1 LTYAL
6 SSSILGPSLPAI
18 INSLS
23 LDAWRV
29 GAIASAVAIG
39 FFSVLPGGAL
49 ADRRGKKKLML
60 AGLFIEM
67 LGYSLVGASLSFEPF
82 LLSLVLFGIGAGF
95 WEVAVSALI
104 PDTFTDSPSGPMNI
118 LHSMWGVGGFLG
130 PLLVGL
136 VISASRDWHP
146 SFLVAAALLVAAQ
159 MAILLLKE
167 SSRQASGSPPLLSAI
182 GSIPKS
188 AVVALALGWGVESGL
203 YMYLPLLLESER
215 GYGTLDASATLG
227 ILLLTIAVGRIIWSR
242 LGERMGMANTI
253 RISGIMAGL
262 SVFAAA
268 SMAGPLTLP
277 LMLSTGFFISSLAPT
292 ILAYIGDRTVAS
304 GTGTAIGL
312 TLSAASIGGAVIP
325 ASSALIAGWAKLS
338 TAFIFLG
345 MLLMPI
351 FFLMR
356 GSSGAGGHGHRRD
369 VEAEGG

>member
-1 LTYAL
+1 MANLAYAL
-6 SSSILGPSLPAI
+6 SSSMLGPSLPAI
-18 INSLS
+18 IISLT

-39 FFSVLPGGAL
+39 FFSVLPGGVL
-49 ADRRGKKKLML
+49 ADRSGKKKLML
-60 AGLFIEM
+60 TGLFIEM
-67 LGYSLVGASLSFEPF
+67 LGYSLVGVSKSFEPL

-95 WEVAVSALI
+95 WEVAVSAFI
-104 PDTFTDSPSGPMNI
+104 PDTFADNPSGPMNI

-146 SFLVAAALLVAAQ
+146 SFLVAAAFLVAAQ

-167 SSRQASGSPPLLSAI
+167 GGRQASGSPRPLSAL
-182 GSIPKS
+182 SSVPKG
-188 AVVALALGWGVESGL
+188 AIVALALEWGVESGL

-215 GYGTLDASATLG
+215 GFGTFDASAALG
-227 ILLLTIAVGRIIWSR
+227 ILLLTIAAGRIVWSR
-242 LGERMGMANTI
+242 LGEWMGMANTI

-262 SVFAAA
+262 SVLATAV
-268 SMAGPLTLP
+268 MAGPYTFP
-277 LMLSTGFFISSLAPT
+277 LILSTGFFISSLAPT
-292 ILAYIGDRTVAS
+292 ILAYIGDRTASS

-338 TAFIFLG
+338 IAFIFLG
-345 MLLMPI
+345 VLLMPI
-351 FFLMR
+351 FFLMK
-356 GSSGAGGHGHRRD
+356 GTSGAGGHGH
-369 VEAEGG
+369 